1 MTGWSTGFHVR
12 LKTMCSSSVCL
23 STLKTCRRVASWRS
37 DLTDRLLKQDQQS
50 NMYEC
55 PGNVSWINRTARY
68 SELCICNYVTRLSV
82 LPAAATTCW
91 WRHVAHCWYFSIRHV
106 PKLGYRVGEM
116 SCSRCTDVVDAL
128 RRRPSTRSLRPLSAK
143 SHRHLPRRPHPV
155 GRSSSDGTRPND
167 INSISRRYASRES
180 PSLLTVPRRTS
191 PDLASRC
198 CSALS

>member
-1 MTGWSTGFHVR
+1 MQLRHPSVSIASCCNHLLMTS
-12 LKTMCSSSVCL
+12 
-23 STLKTCRRVASWRS
+23 RRA
-37 DLTDRLLKQDQQS
+37 LL
-50 NMYEC
+50 
-55 PGNVSWINRTARY
+55 I
-68 SELCICNYVTRLSV
+68 
-82 LPAAATTCW
+82 
-91 WRHVAHCWYFSIRHV
+91 FSIRHV

-155 GRSSSDGTRPND
+155 GRSSSDGTGPND